1 MWLKLYWTPIKMLF
15 LVNKLAKKAEITIL
29 SARETTWP
37 GLQVGASWVERK
49 GYISGSVACDS
60 NLGL

>member
-1 MWLKLYWTPIKMLF
+1 MLF

-37 GLQVGASWVERK
+37 GLQVGAAWVERK